1 MLIVDQD
8 QQIFRPLFS
17 MTHLGYNAS
26 NMNIVSSITTEIAF
40 DTVRPI
46 EWIDGGLKLLD
57 QRYLPGRTDHLILNS
72 IPEVAQAITDMVVRG
87 APAIGIT
94 AAYAVVLGAQLC
106 QQQHPEHWQQP
117 LENEIR
123 MLAEA
128 RPTAIN
134 LHWAIEQM
142 RTVLRDIGVM
152 DTDAVA
158 SLLNV
163 AKQIHA
169 GDIAANRTIGAFGAG
184 YLGKGSVVL
193 THCNAGALATGGYGT
208 AIGVIRS
215 AYALGK
221 VKQVFADETR
231 PWLQGARLTA
241 WELEQEG
248 IPVQVLVDGA
258 ASFLMQQRQVDWV
271 IVGSD
276 RIAANGDVANKI
288 GTYALAVAAKH
299 HGVRFMVAA
308 PTSTIAMETATGEN
322 IPIEKRDAGEILN
335 ASGVT
340 SSFISAWNPVFDVTP
355 AALVDVIVTE
365 KGVIEQ
371 PDPEK
376 VARLMAD

>member
-1 MLIVDQD
+1 
-8 QQIFRPLFS
+8 
-17 MTHLGYNAS
+17 
-26 NMNIVSSITTEIAF
+26 MNIESRITTEIAF

-46 EWIDGGLKLLD
+46 EWIDGSLRLLD
-57 QRYLPGRTDHLILNS
+57 QRYLPGRTEHLVLHS
-72 IPEVAQAITDMVVRG
+72 IPEVANAITEMVVRG

-94 AAYAVVLGAQLC
+94 AAYAIVLGAQHC
-106 QQQHPEHWQQP
+106 QRQYPDRWQQP
-117 LENEIR
+117 LEDEIQT
-123 MLAEA
+123 LAVA

-142 RTVLRDIGVM
+142 RTVLRTINVM
-152 DTDAVA
+152 DSNAVA
-158 SLLNV
+158 SLLSA
-163 AKQIHA
+163 AKQMHA
-169 GDIAANRTIGAFGAG
+169 EDIAANHAIGKFGAG
-184 YLGKGSVVL
+184 YLGESSVVL

-215 AYALGK
+215 AYADGK
-221 VKQVFADETR
+221 IKQVFADETR

-241 WELEQEG
+241 WEMEQEG

-258 ASFLMQQRQVDWV
+258 ASFLMQQQQVDWV

-308 PTSTIAMETATGEN
+308 PTSTIAMETAAGED
-322 IPIEKRDAGEILN
+322 IPIESRDASEILST
-335 ASGVT
+335 SGVT

-365 KGVIEQ
+365 KGAIEQ
-371 PDPEK
+371 PDAEK
-376 VARLMAD
+376 VARLMAS